1 MAAESCYM
9 SAWNNQKRR
18 GKHTSQ
24 SRPIYQSDLQVELSL
39 LESVAGYYEAYLVLD
54 VCQLLLRQELLGGD
68 VLVPRLLAGSV
79 DVLFDFFDVVEACG
93 VGVYVC
99 FYFRCGAEDNA
110 CKC

>member
-1 MAAESCYM
+1 M
-9 SAWNNQKRR
+9 
-18 GKHTSQ
+18 
-24 SRPIYQSDLQVELSL
+24 
-39 LESVAGYYEAYLVLD
+39 LESFAGYHEAYLVLD

-99 FYFRCGAEDNA
+99 FYFRGGAEDNA
-110 CKC
+110 CRC